1 MEHTTNYRN
10 TFIEIAD
17 DCPLKAAEVPL
28 VKGEK
33 RTIANMQYDLLID
46 APYEFTSDDLLFNV
60 HVIRNAIDKGE
71 LKAERERFFSKGQAC
86 MRASPLAKR
95 YGWGVH
101 SDHEGRIALYA
112 AGSAEYEK
120 FVKDGKVKK
129 VKAMRN
135 SRA

>member
-1 MEHTTNYRN
+1 MQHTTNYHD

-17 DCPLKAAEVPL
+17 DSPVKTAEVPP

-33 RTIANMQYDLLID
+33 QTVANLQYDLLID
-46 APYEFTSDDLLFNV
+46 APYRYTSDDLLFQV
-60 HVIRNAIDKGE
+60 HAIRHAIDKGE
-71 LKAERERFFSKGQAC
+71 LEAEREKFFSKGQAC
-86 MRASPLAKR
+86 MRASPLTKR

-101 SDHEGRIALYA
+101 SDAAGRIALYA

-129 VKAMRN
+129 LKAMR
-135 SRA
+135 SGRG